1 MGPSLSSF
9 LEVGSLGFFYLM
21 LLAFAIHAIFVSY
34 HWFSYGSSRS
44 VSLIALAFY
53 LGGGAMLLLTMS
65 IALSL

>member
-1 MGPSLSSF
+1 MGPALGSF
-9 LEVGSLGFFYLM
+9 LEIGSLGLFYVL
-21 LLAFAIHAIFVSY
+21 LLAFAIHALFVSY

-44 VSLIALAFY
+44 ISLIALALY